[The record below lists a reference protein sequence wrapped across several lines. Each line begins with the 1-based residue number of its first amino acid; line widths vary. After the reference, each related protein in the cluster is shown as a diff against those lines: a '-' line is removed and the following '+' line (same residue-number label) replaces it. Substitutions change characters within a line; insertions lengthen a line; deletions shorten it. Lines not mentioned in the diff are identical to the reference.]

1 MQLKVLTKLFTFQLH
16 PWIQIIHDPAPQP
29 LNTKDKAQNQV
40 QDDMAES
47 DASMVKVTFTSLQH
61 TNNIYLLSNILIQ
74 DNITEN
80 PIAETVEEVEN
91 DDSQSSSDSPIQI
104 EQI

>member
-16 PWIQIIHDPAPQP
+16 PWIQIIQDPALQP

-47 DASMVKVTFTSLQH
+47 DASMVEVRFTIFYNTQA
-61 TNNIYLLSNILIQ
+61 IFMYL
-74 DNITEN
+74 
-80 PIAETVEEVEN
+80 VKF
-91 DDSQSSSDSPIQI
+91 
-104 EQI
+104 